1 VIPATLRR
9 GAAVAVATLAMLAS
23 VTWAAPKK
31 KGDKK
36 PPPAPAEAKP
46 VEKPAPA
53 PAPPPPPPP
62 PQVVPA
68 PKADDPSQP
77 PPPEKRRMVGI
88 LDVRVDGV
96 PDEIKQHFER
106 GLEEQ
111 LDTKI
116 YWLSSRAQMRER
128 MKFSTKWTEG
138 CLVGACLAELRTQT
152 QAELVLLAAF
162 NGSGTSFGHVVTIVR
177 TDNGRVLSQ
186 ESGRCEVCT
195 VNEAMAE
202 ATLATMRLLSAVPDK
217 LPDEAGDHSTA
228 MDLVVTKAKADI
240 DASAKS
246 FRRLG
251 ITLTLVGVAVAA
263 GGLATYMLQD
273 KPDYALAITAAGGG
287 LLLGGVVVLTF

>member
-1 VIPATLRR
+1 
-9 GAAVAVATLAMLAS
+9 
-23 VTWAAPKK
+23 
-31 KGDKK
+31 
-36 PPPAPAEAKP
+36 
-46 VEKPAPA
+46 
-53 PAPPPPPPP
+53 
-62 PQVVPA
+62 
-68 PKADDPSQP
+68 
-77 PPPEKRRMVGI
+77 MVGI

-96 PDEIKQHFER
+96 ADAVKAQFER

-138 CLVGACLAELRTQT
+138 CLVGGCLAELRTQT
-152 QAELVLLAAF
+152 NAELVLLAAF

-177 TDNGRVLSQ
+177 TDTGRVLSQ

-202 ATLATMRLLSAVPDK
+202 ATLAVLRLLNAVPDK
-217 LPDEAGDHSTA
+217 LPDEAGDHSVA
-228 MDLVVTKAKADI
+228 MDLVT
-240 DASAKS
+240 ASSKKELAETQRS
-246 FRRLG
+246 VRRLG
-251 ITLTLVGVAVAA
+251 IALTVIGLAVAG
-263 GGLATYMLQD
+263 GGLATYVLND

>member
-1 VIPATLRR
+1 VV
-9 GAAVAVATLAMLAS
+9 VAVLALLAS
-23 VTWAAPKK
+23 VAVAAPKK
-31 KGDKK
+31 KGEKK
-36 PPPAPAEAKP
+36 PPAPEVVRPPEPTPAPPPAPA
-46 VEKPAPA
+46 VKPA
-53 PAPPPPPPP
+53 
-62 PQVVPA
+62 VV
-68 PKADDPSQP
+68 STSGT
-77 PPPEKRRMVGI
+77 PPEQRRMVGI

-96 PDEIKQHFER
+96 SDAVKVQFER

-116 YWLSSRAQMRER
+116 FWLSSRAQMRER

-152 QAELVLLAAF
+152 NAEIVLLAAF

-177 TDNGRVLSQ
+177 TDTGRVLSQ

-202 ATLATMRLLSAVPDK
+202 ATLSVLRLLNAVPDK
-217 LPDEAGDHSTA
+217 LPDEAGDHSVA
-228 MDLVVTKAKADI
+228 MDLVTATSKKQLAEA
-240 DASAKS
+240 
-246 FRRLG
+246 RRSSRRRG
-251 ITLTLVGVAVAA
+251 IALTVIGLAVAG
-263 GGLATYMLQD
+263 GGLATYVLKD